1 MSTLNVYLYFKGNCE
16 RAFDFYKSIFGGEY
30 EFIGRYKDIP
40 QKARQNFPY
49 CTDEQIM
56 HVTLPISKE
65 TILMGSDLINS
76 NEEIF
81 ESKSGFSLFVN
92 TDNKKEAERIFDALS
107 CEGEIIVPIADQ
119 FWGSYYGLCIDKFGI
134 SWKISCSIN
143 EHK

>member
-40 QKARQNFPY
+40 QAARENFPY

-65 TILMGSDLINS
+65 TILMGADLINS
-76 NEEIF
+76 TEETL
-81 ESKSGFSLFVN
+81 ESKSNFSLYLN
-92 TDNKKEAERIFDALS
+92 TDNKKEADRIFNALS
-107 CEGEIIVPIADQ
+107 DEGDIIVPLDDQ

-134 SWKISCSIN
+134 NWKISCST
-143 EHK
+143 K